1 MANDKLFGRYDDL
14 IRLLLGFILTGF
26 LGTYLAQS
34 YTTRQAN
41 LTTASKIF
49 SDQSELMGNR
59 YFAMNQITNAY
70 EDNKSE
76 PGTVSVNE
84 IRERW
89 KEYRIVLQKWNS
101 SRGFSREMIKLY
113 FGTALWNEEREIHY
127 LFRAWGRALE
137 AEGRVEGTIDLLC
150 LDKEV
155 DRLMSLIHS
164 FQSKM
169 ASAIQAG
176 KVGPGR
182 GQSAMPSDKAPDALC
197 LVNNK

>member
-113 FGTALWNEEREIHY
+113 FGTAL
-127 LFRAWGRALE
+127 
-137 AEGRVEGTIDLLC
+137 
-150 LDKEV
+150 
-155 DRLMSLIHS
+155 
-164 FQSKM
+164 
-169 ASAIQAG
+169 
-176 KVGPGR
+176 
-182 GQSAMPSDKAPDALC
+182 
-197 LVNNK
+197 